1 MKLCRKVVIT
11 SLNYISVDTVADK
24 CLVENGYVDWDD
36 SDEAVLPLK
45 LIKLLEKKDF
55 WRKRSFVGVNE
66 RTAQVLYA
74 KIHQDPVLYRNLY
87 HYIVYRQVVVL
98 VVLKYFQS
106 TMSSPLMLNAS

>member
-1 MKLCRKVVIT
+1 MFL
-11 SLNYISVDTVADK
+11 VDNVDSCSIET
-24 CLVENGYVDWDD
+24 GYVDWEE

-45 LIKLLEKKDF
+45 LIRLLEKKDF

-87 HYIVYRQVVVL
+87 HYIVYRQVNFYLLANFGEAGLRFEV
-98 VVLKYFQS
+98 
-106 TMSSPLMLNAS
+106 